1 MALDG
6 DPRHSASHDNLIG
19 HLAGPLLTGTTQTP
33 LPLTPVADGLRG
45 VVDWVSR
52 QPLLLIG
59 TRVALAEH
67 AVVVTVQVTPRR
79 DVAASSATVRFAPLD
94 Y

>member
-6 DPRHSASHDNLIG
+6 DPRRSASHDNLIG
-19 HLAGPLLTGTTQTP
+19 HLAGPFLAGTTQTP

-52 QPLLLIG
+52 ERQA
-59 TRVALAEH
+59 TRTARRQSGALEPA
-67 AVVVTVQVTPRR
+67 
-79 DVAASSATVRFAPLD
+79 
-94 Y
+94 